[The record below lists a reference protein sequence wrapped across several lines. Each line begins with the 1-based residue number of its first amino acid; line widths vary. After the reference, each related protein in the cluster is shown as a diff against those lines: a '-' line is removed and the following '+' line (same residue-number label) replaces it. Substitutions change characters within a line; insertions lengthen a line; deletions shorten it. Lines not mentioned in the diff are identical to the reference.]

1 MSRQCCVGRHGAVL
15 YARGCHAEIFLRAV
29 EIALRHRYLL
39 HCLLHLLLELGY
51 LKRDHFAGVLIL
63 TSVQGSLGLGL
74 AGLLRR
80 LHSVEDRHVHGN
92 AHAERSS
99 PFVGYSI
106 GGRGVGEQ
114 IACGESHLR
123 HHVRAGNAHFLV
135 IYFRGEVEA
144 PGLRPVGQ
152 DLVHC
157 LFLPHFR
164 KRNLFRILVSEHYVR
179 IEVQAYFLAQQHFSQ
194 DKSVRCLGLHHIGL
208 IDFHLY
214 GKCVGLGRHSRIY
227 GSIHILLHSREQF
240 GVVFGQFLLRRNG
253 YNLPV
258 GLVHGGQDVLILLV
272 VGGAGQFLGQVG
284 YAVRRHDFAAGE
296 DWLLQAD
303 SGNENVVHVQMEGV
317 IQLRSELVQCGADV
331 SLSQCPDDGLP
342 ERTLHVFGRRC
353 GIRYDGLL
361 EIAHEFVQ

>member
-15 YARGCHAEIFLRAV
+15 YAGGCHTEILLRAV
-29 EIALRHRYLL
+29 QIALSHCDLL
-39 HCLLHLLLELGY
+39 QSLIHLLLQLGH
-51 LKRDHFAGVLIL
+51 LKGDHLTGILIL
-63 TSVQGSLGLGL
+63 ASVQGSLGLGL

-164 KRNLFRILVSEHYVR
+164 KRNLFRILIREHYVR
-179 IEVQAYFLAQQHFSQ
+179 IEVQAYFLAQ
-194 DKSVRCLGLHHIGL
+194 
-208 IDFHLY
+208 
-214 GKCVGLGRHSRIY
+214 
-227 GSIHILLHSREQF
+227 
-240 GVVFGQFLLRRNG
+240 
-253 YNLPV
+253 
-258 GLVHGGQDVLILLV
+258 
-272 VGGAGQFLGQVG
+272 
-284 YAVRRHDFAAGE
+284 
-296 DWLLQAD
+296 
-303 SGNENVVHVQMEGV
+303 
-317 IQLRSELVQCGADV
+317 
-331 SLSQCPDDGLP
+331 
-342 ERTLHVFGRRC
+342 
-353 GIRYDGLL
+353 
-361 EIAHEFVQ
+361 